1 MNLYDNLSKFEDYLI
16 SIRKAEKFFFIDLTF
31 PKTWVIPQKYMTDNF
46 VFTFVIKNDENNT
59 GITFIIENTQDTFL
73 TGLDRIF
80 KIIVDNKE
88 IEQKSSLLNKSID
101 KLKLIFNKN
110 KLDDLNQLEFIL
122 PKPKVKGKVKDDTRR
137 NPELAEQGNQEGQN

>member
-31 PKTWVIPQKYMTDNF
+31 PKTWVIPQKYITDNF

-59 GITFIIENTQDTFL
+59 GITFIIENTQDIFAA
-73 TGLDRIF
+73 GLDKVF
-80 KIIVDNKE
+80 KIIEDNKE

-122 PKPKVKGKVKDDTRR
+122 PKPKVKAKAKDDTRR
-137 NPELAEQGNQEGQN
+137 NPELVEQGNQEGQN

>member
-16 SIRKAEKFFFIDLTF
+16 SIRKAEKFFFIDLAF

-46 VFTFVIKNDENNT
+46 VFTFAIKNDENNT
-59 GITFIIENTQDTFL
+59 GITFIIENAQDTFAN
-73 TGLDRIF
+73 GLDKIF

-122 PKPKVKGKVKDDTRR
+122 PKPKVKGKVKDDARR
-137 NPELAEQGNQEGQN
+137 NPELVEQGNQEGQN

>member
-16 SIRKAEKFFFIDLTF
+16 SIRKAEKFFFIDLAF

-59 GITFIIENTQDTFL
+59 GITFIIENTQDIFAA
-73 TGLDRIF
+73 GLDKVF
-80 KIIVDNKE
+80 KIIEDNKE

-122 PKPKVKGKVKDDTRR
+122 PKPKVKAKAKDDTRR
-137 NPELAEQGNQEGQN
+137 NPELVEQGNQEGQN

>member
-16 SIRKAEKFFFIDLTF
+16 SIRKAEKFFFIDLNL

-46 VFTFVIKNDENNT
+46 VLTFPIKNKEHNI
-59 GITFIIENTQDTFL
+59 GITFIIENGQDAFTS
-73 TGLDRIF
+73 GLDKIF
-80 KIIVDNKE
+80 KVIVDNKE

-122 PKPKVKGKVKDDTRR
+122 PKPKIKTKSKDDAKR
-137 NPELAEQGNQEGQN
+137 NVELVEQGNQEG